1 MENYFEDFEANK
13 AINEIIKINK
23 IKRIPKNEAKKELLI
38 GKGTQSIVFS
48 GVYKNEE
55 VAIKYLLNADW
66 KSLAH
71 ELVIVSCIRHES
83 LPLFYGFIYDND
95 SFALVFERIYGS
107 CLDQINLN
115 KITEENKISILKQ
128 LSFLLESLHKK
139 NIIHRDLK
147 PENIILDQDFN
158 KMYLIDYG
166 ISRVLIKDSFTE
178 TIAKGTINYMAPE
191 CFESSF
197 FSTYDFDNVDTNT
210 DKESNNNIN
219 INSNFNNKSNINNSN
234 NNNGNNG
241 NVIISKITTK
251 VDVWGFGCII
261 SYLFSKGVIP
271 WTVKN
276 NINDPNILKSI
287 KNKKNFPIPEN
298 INNKDVIK
306 IIELATLIDIDER
319 ATMEQICDYVKVNF

>member
-1 MENYFEDFEANK
+1 MENYFEDYEANK

-38 GKGTQSIVFS
+38 GKGSQSIVFS

-95 SFALVFERIYGS
+95 SFALVFERIYGN

-115 KITEENKISILKQ
+115 NISEENKISILKQ
-128 LSFLLESLHKK
+128 LCFLLESLHKK
-139 NIIHRDLK
+139 KIIHRDLK
-147 PENIILDQDFN
+147 PENIILDSDFN

-166 ISRVLIKDSFTE
+166 ISRVLTKDSYTE
-178 TIAKGTINYMAPE
+178 TMAKGTINYMAPE
-191 CFESSF
+191 CFESS
-197 FSTYDFDNVDTNT
+197 SDS
-210 DKESNNNIN
+210 DK
-219 INSNFNNKSNINNSN
+219 
-234 NNNGNNG
+234 G
-241 NVIISKITTK
+241 IISKITTK

-261 SYLFSKGVIP
+261 SYLFSSLIP

-276 NINDPNILKSI
+276 NIKDPNILKSI
-287 KNKKNFPIPEN
+287 KSKKNFPIPEN
-298 INNKDVIK
+298 ILNKNIIK
-306 IIELATLIDIDER
+306 VIELSTVIDIEER
-319 ATMEQICDYVKVNF
+319 ATMEKICEYVENTF

>member
-23 IKRIPKNEAKKELLI
+23 IRRIPKNEAKKELLI

-115 KITEENKISILKQ
+115 KITEENKISILRQ
-128 LSFLLESLHKK
+128 LCFLLESLHKK

-147 PENIILDQDFN
+147 PENIILDPDFN

-191 CFESSF
+191 CFESSS
-197 FSTYDFDNVDTNT
+197 FSSNDFDNINNNQNNNP
-210 DKESNNNIN
+210 NNNI
-219 INSNFNNKSNINNSN
+219 
-234 NNNGNNG
+234 
-241 NVIISKITTK
+241 IISKITTK

-261 SYLFSKGVIP
+261 SYLFSKGIIP

-287 KNKKNFPIPEN
+287 KNKKTFPIPDN
-298 INNKDVIK
+298 IDNKNVIK
-306 IIELATLIDIDER
+306 VIELATIIDIDER
-319 ATMEQICDYVKVNF
+319 ATMKEICEYVKVNL